1 MTNQKVKTFVES
13 YLSQIDDYC
22 EAKEEMIIEIN
33 RYLRSKGDKCGIVDG
48 ELTSKI
54 KELLSDFRQI

>member
-33 RYLRSKGDKCGIVDG
+33 RYLRSKGDKCGVVDG
-48 ELTSKI
+48 ELTNKI